1 MIKEVISFSEEKMK
15 KTADALKRELQGMK
29 AGRANPSMLDKIMVD
44 YYGTPSHISAV
55 ASVSTPE
62 PRLLV
67 IQPWD
72 KSMIKII
79 EKEIQ
84 KSDLG
89 INPVNDGLV
98 IRLAVPELTEET
110 RKDLVKVIKKHGDE
124 SKIAIR
130 SIRREANEKLKPMK
144 KDGIHSEDEVDETE
158 DKIQKITNDYI
169 SEIDKIVETKEKEI
183 MSV

>member
-15 KTADALKRELQGMK
+15 KSIDALKRELQGLK
-29 AGRANPSMLDKIMVD
+29 AGRANPSMLDKVMVD

-98 IRLAVPELTEET
+98 IRLTVPELTEET
-110 RKDLVKVIKKHGDE
+110 RKNLVKVIKKHGDE
-124 SKIAIR
+124 SKITIR
-130 SIRREANEKLKPMK
+130 SVRRDANEKLKPMK
-144 KDGIHSEDEVDETE
+144 KDGIHSEDEVDKTE
-158 DKIQKITNDYI
+158 DEIQKMTNNYI
-169 SEIDKIVETKEKEI
+169 LEIDKIVEAKEKEI

>member
-15 KTADALKRELQGMK
+15 KSIDALKRELQGLK

-98 IRLAVPELTEET
+98 IRLTVPELTEET
-110 RKDLVKVIKKHGDE
+110 RKNLVKVIKKHGDE

-144 KDGIHSEDEVDETE
+144 KDGIHSEDDVDATE
-158 DKIQKITNDYI
+158 DEVQKITNNCI
-169 SEIDKIVETKEKEI
+169 SEIDKIVDAKEKEI

>member
-72 KSMIKII
+72 KNMIKII

-98 IRLAVPELTEET
+98 IRLAIPELTEET
-110 RKDLVKVIKKHGDE
+110 RKNLVKVIKKHGDE